1 MSTTVS
7 LHTEVEEEEN
17 FGLTLAVLGPSAVI
31 IGVLI
36 FLAVFGNVITICAFI
51 IDKKLQT
58 VYDFYIFNLAITD
71 LLIGCVSMPFH
82 AVYSLQ
88 DSYWQFGVAFC
99 KIWLTI
105 DFTLCLESVILILLL
120 SYDRLQLLM
129 LGPKYT
135 IHCTM
140 RKAYVKIA
148 ITWILAFLLYGP
160 FIIIWDY
167 LVGYSTV
174 EPNKCDVEFS
184 QNFEFTTVTAVIE
197 FVIPVLSLA
206 VLNYRVYRCITKRL
220 AKQTENAK
228 TVGGDIST
236 VTATS
241 SCNQNHQH
249 DFPSSSSAR
258 NTRGSRIT
266 FNTSIG
272 ETRYRKSRRANLR
285 SKRESKAARFL
296 TILVLVF
303 LTSWAPY
310 TITTMIV
317 SFCNDCVNGIAYEAM
332 NWLLWG
338 KSAINPFIYAMNSS
352 RYRYN
357 FKRFLCLCRSKTKI
371 QPENVEITNHTG
383 GS

>member
-1 MSTTVS
+1 MSTTLS
-7 LHTEVEEEEN
+7 LHTEEEN
-17 FGLTLAVLGPSAVI
+17 FGVTPAVLGPSAVI
-31 IGVLI
+31 IGTLI
-36 FLAVFGNVITICAFI
+36 FLSVFGNVITICAFI
-51 IDKKLQT
+51 IDKKLHT

-71 LLIGCVSMPFH
+71 LLIGCLSMPFH

-99 KIWLTI
+99 KIWLAV

-120 SYDRLQLLM
+120 SYDRLQLVT

-135 IHCTM
+135 IQCTM

-148 ITWILAFLLYGP
+148 ITWVLAFLLYGP
-160 FIIIWDY
+160 FIISWDY

-174 EPNKCDVEFS
+174 EPNRCDVEFS

-206 VLNYRVYRCITKRL
+206 VLNYRVYRSITERL
-220 AKQTENAK
+220 AKQAENAK
-228 TVGGDIST
+228 TVDGDIST

-241 SCNQNHQH
+241 SCNQNRQH
-249 DFPSSSSAR
+249 DFPSSSTAR
-258 NTRGSRIT
+258 NTGGSRIT
-266 FNTSIG
+266 PNVSVGHFS
-272 ETRYRKSRRANLR
+272 EARRRQSRRANLR
-285 SKRESKAARFL
+285 AKRESKAARFL
-296 TILVLVF
+296 TVLVLVF

-317 SFCNDCVNGIAYEAM
+317 SFCNDCVNEIAYEAM

-357 FKRFLCLCRSKTKI
+357 FKRFLCLCRSKAKI
-371 QPENVEITNHTG
+371 QPENVEITYHTAP
-383 GS
+383 S